1 MTMIFSTLGL
11 VAFRA
16 DPLINLVFSEFPEPA
31 NLVGWHARSP
41 NPLVDGVALH
51 AEILSDLV
59 D

>member
-1 MTMIFSTLGL
+1 MTMIFLTLRL
-11 VAFRA
+11 VALRA

-31 NLVGWHARSP
+31 DLVGWHARSP

-51 AEILSDLV
+51 AEIASNLV